1 LASCGVRLPGA
12 FVLAADPTRNGGVS
26 HLVSRH
32 GYENTRYERKIIIRR
47 RRRRRR
53 RRRYGLRQSSIN
65 VTLRVSACV
74 YRSSIGIVSILNYVV
89 SPSLASFSFRLQ
101 GTRIRKISNIFR
113 SASTAH
119 DVINYRNLRLYI
131 YIYSL

>member
-1 LASCGVRLPGA
+1 
-12 FVLAADPTRNGGVS
+12 
-26 HLVSRH
+26 
-32 GYENTRYERKIIIRR
+32 
-47 RRRRRR
+47 
-53 RRRYGLRQSSIN
+53 

-131 YIYSL
+131 YIYIVYRPLCHDSRPYINPPIYIARHRSVVAVLPATMHDTDHGL